1 MCGTYPADKYCG
13 SWPRQPMP
21 ARLAFSIGFP
31 PQTPPGWPGPT
42 QEYRMGILVPF
53 IRVLPYSAGT
63 GSLVSSPVLCMV
75 GTGIGTLCEK
85 MRRQKQNFFSKAF
98 RHAIKLDELYCV
110 TKSFR
115 NWSFY
120 LFAHFLS
127 ERPPFC
133 FAQAY
138 RTAVLLSWSSAQCLI
153 INYKNVNWRH

>member
-53 IRVLPYSAGT
+53 SRVLPYSAGT
-63 GSLVSSPVLCMV
+63 GSPVSSPVLCMV
-75 GTGIGTLCEK
+75 GTGIGTLP
-85 MRRQKQNFFSKAF
+85 RFVLPQKRNFFSKTF
-98 RHAIKLDELYCV
+98 RYDIKLDELYV
-110 TKSFR
+110 VAKSFQGL
-115 NWSFY
+115 SFY
-120 LFAHFLS
+120 FYAHKSLQ
-127 ERPPFC
+127 RPPFC

-138 RTAVLLSWSSAQCLI
+138 LSTLKSTRVPYI
-153 INYKNVNWRH
+153 PGMVP